1 MRAHWTAVHWS
12 SIVEVILE
20 SEIHRVAQPFQI
32 SSPSHMSMPTS
43 PQWHI
48 LLWLVWK
55 RHPNKLVGTA
65 KLAWTKQNHRHHQH
79 ETQTTLSLNSVYF
92 VYSQLLWL
100 KTMFACQPS
109 LCWIPASEME
119 QWKQESG
126 YCLPCGVV
134 NSLSCVIVSEFEA
147 RSLQY
152 KHTGEICF
160 GLNNHK
166 T

>member
-1 MRAHWTAVHWS
+1 MT
-12 SIVEVILE
+12 
-20 SEIHRVAQPFQI
+20 IHRVAQPFQI
-32 SSPSHMSMPTS
+32 SSPSQMSMPTL

-79 ETQTTLSLNSVYF
+79 ETQTTLSLNSVYC

-134 NSLSCVIVSEFEA
+134 NFYHVLLYLSLRPEA
-147 RSLQY
+147 YSTDTQE
-152 KHTGEICF
+152 KICF